1 MQQKRIALAL
11 NIAETV
17 VIALMLLNVY
27 VFGYQ
32 LTLMPYWLVLP
43 AVLFVAN
50 SWAFYHSKNVVL
62 FFCQMVG
69 LFLLFGGG
77 TVYAMAVFCLIP
89 VPFFPGFFSKKGV
102 RRLVVVLTI
111 MTVTLAGLSVY
122 TALTTEEPET
132 EVEQVCDLGNSRL
145 ELRRQNVLG
154 ENGSQIL
161 RGVYFQ
167 TQKAGITLTR
177 LLYVCSDTREITLFW
192 RDYSTAEINGMPRSV
207 YFSSPISE

>member
-27 VFGYQ
+27 VLGYQ

-50 SWAFYHSKNVVL
+50 SWAFYRTKNVVL
-62 FFCQMVG
+62 FFCQMAG
-69 LFLLFGGG
+69 LFLMFGGG

-102 RRLVVVLTI
+102 RRLAVVLTI

-122 TALTTEEPET
+122 TALTTAEPET
-132 EVEQVCDLGNSRL
+132 EIEQVCDFGNSRL

-161 RGVYFQ
+161 RGVYFT

-177 LLYVCSDTREITLFW
+177 LLYVCSDTREITFSW
-192 RDYSTAEINGMPRSV
+192 RDFSTAEINGMSRSV